1 MSTSDAAAA
10 GRPAADSLAADSL
23 AADRL
28 AADSLATDS
37 GSREIEAVLAA
48 LRAAGDGRQ
57 VACVLRQP
65 RRARTTA
72 PLPAGLDRRLGAYLE
87 EAGIELYRHQA
98 EALDW
103 WQAGRDVLL
112 ATRTASGKSL
122 AYNLAVADS
131 LLRDREA
138 RALYVFPTKALS
150 HQQVRRLVALDEALG
165 LDARPA
171 AYDGDTPAG
180 QRAAIRNRARIVA
193 TNPYGLHEYLSTA
206 FGRSPVVTSLG
217 VLVVDE
223 IHHYRGVFGAH
234 VASVLRRL
242 LRLAARAGRR
252 PRVLLASATIGNPS
266 AHAEALVGRE
276 VALVGE
282 DTGPAPARAVVLWD
296 AMASPLPYV
305 AEVARVVATLTVPG
319 RRTLCFAGSR
329 RAAETVALAVGER
342 APGLRVSAYRAGY
355 RPAERRALEAALEA
369 GALDVLVTTNAL
381 ELGVDLPHVDAVVLA
396 GYPGTVAATWQQL
409 GRAGRGERPAVGVL
423 VAGEDPTEQFFLR
436 QPDLLLAAPVEE
448 ARVALEN
455 LSVATGQTLCAAAE
469 APLRPEDV
477 AALGPRVA
485 EARDVLRREGRL
497 RPTPLGDVFAGGPRP
512 ATEVSLD
519 GRREDDVVVVAGDG
533 TTLETLGE
541 TRALL
546 EAYPGAVILHRGVA
560 FRVRELDL
568 SSRTAQVEPAD
579 QLERTRARLEVSYHS
594 GPGRRERRNGA
605 WTASTHGA
613 KVTLTVNGYRRE
625 RAGVLV
631 GVVELDLPPRSLETV
646 GLEIGVGP
654 TPSGLGEGRDLGAG
668 GVDPPGG
675 DGDPRPV
682 SGEPAVRVPTAD
694 GMPSC
699 PSGEGWVSGVHGA
712 EHALRRALA
721 LLSMCDV
728 RDVGG
733 LVRPS
738 LSPQVVLYD
747 AFPGGAGIAELGL
760 ARFGALVR
768 LARELVDTC
777 QCDDGCPRCLLERF
791 CAHGDLPISRRA
803 ASEVLRALAEG
814 RPPVA

>member
-1 MSTSDAAAA
+1 MSTGETPAAA
-10 GRPAADSLAADSL
+10 GSLAVGLGAPGPG
-23 AADRL
+23 AAGL
-28 AADSLATDS
+28 GAAGPGTHGA
-37 GSREIEAVLAA
+37 SREIDAALHA
-48 LRAAGDGRQ
+48 LRAAEHGRQ
-57 VACVLRQP
+57 LVCVVRQP
-65 RRARTTA
+65 ARARSTA
-72 PLPAGLDRRLGAYLE
+72 PLPAGLDRRLGAYLGE
-87 EAGIELYRHQA
+87 EGIELYRHQA
-98 EALDW
+98 EALEW

-122 AYNLAVADS
+122 AYNLAVADT

-138 RALYVFPTKALS
+138 RALYLFPTKALS
-150 HQQVRRLVALDEALG
+150 HQQVRRLVAFDAAVG

-171 AYDGDTPAG
+171 AYDGDTPTG
-180 QRAAIRNRARIVA
+180 QRAAVRSRARIVA

-206 FGRSPVVTSLG
+206 FGRSPIVTALG
-217 VLVVDE
+217 VVVVDE
-223 IHHYRGVFGAH
+223 VHHYRGVFGAH
-234 VASVLRRL
+234 VAGVLRRL
-242 LRLAARAGRR
+242 LRLAGRAGHT

-276 VALVGE
+276 VVLV
-282 DTGPAPARAVVLWD
+282 DDDSAPAPARAVVLWD

-319 RRTLCFAGSR
+319 QRTLCFAGSR
-329 RAAETVALAVGER
+329 RAAETIALAVRER

-409 GRAGRGERPAVGVL
+409 GRAGRGARPAVGVL

-469 APLRPEDV
+469 APLRVEEV

-497 RPTPLGDVFAGGPRP
+497 RPTPLGDVFAGGARP
-512 ATEVSLD
+512 ATEVRLD
-519 GRREDDVVVVAGDG
+519 GRHEDDVVVVAEDDA
-533 TTLETLGE
+533 TLETLGE
-541 TRALL
+541 TRALVD
-546 EAYPGAVILHRGVA
+546 AHPGAVLLHRGVA

-568 SSRTAQVEPAD
+568 ATRTARVEPAD
-579 QLERTRARLEVSYHS
+579 EIERTRARLEVSYLAGS
-594 GPGRRERRNGA
+594 VRRERRNGP
-605 WTASTHGA
+605 WTAATRVA
-613 KVTLTVNGYRRE
+613 EVTLRVNGYRRE

-631 GVVELDLPPRSLETV
+631 GHVELDLPPRSLETI
-646 GLEIGVGP
+646 GLEIGLGP
-654 TPSGLGEGRDLGAG
+654 TPSGGRGPRRGEPVVSEPVVGEPVVGVTGVG
-668 GVDPPGG
+668 GGSSRPGG
-675 DGDPRPV
+675 
-682 SGEPAVRVPTAD
+682 EA
-694 GMPSC
+694 
-699 PSGEGWVSGVHGA
+699 WVAGVHGA

-721 LLSMCDV
+721 LLAMCDV
-728 RDVGG
+728 RDLGG

-738 LSPQVVLYD
+738 LPPEIVLYD
-747 AFPGGAGIAELGL
+747 TFPGGAGIADLGL

-768 LARELVDTC
+768 LARELVETC
-777 QCDDGCPRCLLERF
+777 LCDDGCPRCLLERF
-791 CAHGDLPISRRA
+791 CAHELPISRQA
-803 ASEVLRALAEG
+803 AREVLHALAEG
-814 RPPVA
+814 RPPSAPSGSF